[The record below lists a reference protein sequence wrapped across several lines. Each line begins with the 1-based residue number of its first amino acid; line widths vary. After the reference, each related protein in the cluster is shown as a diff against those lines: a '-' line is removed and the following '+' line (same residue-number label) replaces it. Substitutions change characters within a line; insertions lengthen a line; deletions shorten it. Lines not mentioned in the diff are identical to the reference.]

1 MDPRLTALDG
11 ALAPLGLFVR
21 GAFHPTELD
30 RVPRM
35 PDGGITKTAVLLGNA
50 GNDLW
55 EAFSKVPQAPSERD
69 PLEVWLVSHI
79 TAIARATLAHPL
91 FVHQGPPYIPIQD
104 WAQRAESIHRS
115 PIGLLIHP
123 EFGLWHAYRA
133 ALCFPDALAL
143 PPHSAHSSPCED
155 CAAKPCLH
163 TCPVG
168 AFEGDR
174 FDADACL
181 THVDS
186 PRRSR
191 MPQRRLPRAAWLPGG
206 GPIPIRKAR
215 TGIPYGRSAAFGP
228 RAVVNGRAWHLLT
241 GVHASLGGSV
251 SAHGDAS
258 VNRWRAAIVSTD
270 TGRGLR
276 PTAEPNGATG
286 PTGASLMQA
295 GGPGFGVS
303 SSAG

>member
-1 MDPRLTALDG
+1 MDPRLTALDD

-186 PRRSR
+186 RAGHECRNGGCRARRGCPVGAQYQYER
-191 MPQRRLPRAAWLPGG
+191 PAQAFHMAALL
-206 GPIPIRKAR
+206 
-215 TGIPYGRSAAFGP
+215 RSA
-228 RAVVNGRAWHLLT
+228 HE
-241 GVHASLGGSV
+241 
-251 SAHGDAS
+251 
-258 VNRWRAAIVSTD
+258 RWS
-270 TGRGLR
+270 
-276 PTAEPNGATG
+276 
-286 PTGASLMQA
+286 TGA
-295 GGPGFGVS
+295 PGTS
-303 SSAG
+303 